1 MGCILIMMYTC
12 ASAISSAKGINY
24 PSYLF
29 YLGQWSLPNTFVYI
43 LMIFGNS
50 GLRCNAAITV
60 SLIHTVLFYSFF
72 FLGFHS
78 TYTSIT
84 SPEVFYLIGFIVMT
98 ILSKT
103 DIENQVRQGF
113 LLKCEV
119 GEDLRRQDELILSI
133 LPAEISDALKTNKI
147 EDLAKYYDNVTIM
160 FCTIVDFG
168 RKSSSQYAQ
177 VTFISR
183 INVAIF
189 YDYNILIFIN
199 TVNQLLLYGR
209 YTISIIYSFCF
220 DFDSLFY
227 YNILNRIWWHY

>member
-1 MGCILIMMYTC
+1 MCCLLGYYFTSQQAIVDKYFEKLSFICYTVMGCILILMYTC
-12 ASAISSAKGINY
+12 SSAMSSSRGTNY

-50 GLRCNAAITV
+50 GLRCNAAVTIC
-60 SLIHTVLFYSFF
+60 LMHTVLFYTFF
-72 FLGFHS
+72 FLGFHGI
-78 TYTSIT
+78 YTSST
-84 SPEVFYLIGFIVMT
+84 SPEVFYLIGFTIMT
-98 ILSKT
+98 ILSKA

-133 LPAEISDALKTNKI
+133 LPAEVSDALKTNKI

-168 RKSSSQYAQ
+168 SKSSSQYAQ
-177 VTFISR
+177 VNIIIIIIT
-183 INVAIF
+183 INHLF
-189 YDYNILIFIN
+189 NILIA
-199 TVNQLLLYGR
+199 
-209 YTISIIYSFCF
+209 IIY
-220 DFDSLFY
+220 
-227 YNILNRIWWHY
+227 